1 MIVSLTPG
9 QVCERGSLFHILRKA
24 HGESHRQF
32 DDRMKQMLEKTYVGC
47 GVVAIVGDSLVLFR
61 FAPLRGAN
69 ELETHLNL
77 FLARLSSSSRE
88 VCA

>member
-47 GVVAIVGDSLVLFR
+47 GVVAYCSGVAGFVQVCPSSWGERIRDALELV
-61 FAPLRGAN
+61 
-69 ELETHLNL
+69 
-77 FLARLSSSSRE
+77 SRK
-88 VCA
+88 VILLVS